1 MRQPRRKPAHGRCPS
16 EAEIELLV
24 LTDSPAAARSAGL
37 AGHIDACPRCR
48 AIARELSRFYDLLL
62 SSLSAPVSACVLDY
76 VFHRTLDVKEVAHF
90 ALRPVCTQVD
100 GARVF
105 RCEQVGRIPGE
116 ALEDAVKDFAAR
128 VLAGGDA
135 GLYALNTEHAA
146 QLLLFLWVPNDGRSC
161 ATITFPGLGKSSMLS
176 RYGMAVLDRVQISD
190 LEAQEV
196 YLQPL
201 PSPNSAALSRID
213 MITNAIQ
220 AHKAP
225 GQ

>member
-1 MRQPRRKPAHGRCPS
+1 M
-16 EAEIELLV
+16 
-24 LTDSPAAARSAGL
+24 TDSPAAARPDGL
-37 AGHIDACPRCR
+37 RSHIDACPRCR

-90 ALRPVCTQVD
+90 ALRPVATQAD
-100 GARVF
+100 GGRVF

-135 GLYALNTEHAA
+135 GLYALKTEHAS
-146 QLLLFLWVPNDGRSC
+146 QLLLFLWAPDDGRAC
-161 ATITFPGLGKSSMLS
+161 ATICFPGLGKSSTLS
-176 RYGMAVLDRVQISD
+176 RYGMAVVDQVQISD

-196 YLQPL
+196 CLQPL
-201 PSPNSAALSRID
+201 ASPRSGSLSRID
-213 MITNAIQ
+213 MITSALR
-220 AHKAP
+220 AERAP